1 MFTNMDGSEKRKLTL
16 IGKSQH
22 PRCFP
27 KDLTKLPVKY
37 FNSANARVTGA
48 IFEKILSVSDKEL
61 RLADRKVV

>member
-27 KDLTKLPVKY
+27 KDLTVKY

-48 IFEKILSVSDKEL
+48 IFEKILSVSDREL